1 MSEIYLGLLSF
12 YQCILLSPYTTVVHR
27 AISLRVRLCL
37 IPPCMYVPWHLPPNK
52 CSLIYNW
59 YLHSFCQFLVQ
70 SFTIY
75 ILNICFVPGS
85 STKRT
90 NRVITLRRI
99 YNLTIPLYPNFC
111 LDPPLNYKPPSFV
124 VSLTT
129 YCNTQHNKQLLSTG
143 NKPRFE
149 ITLL

>member
-12 YQCILLSPYTTVVHR
+12 YQCVLLSPYTTVVHR
-27 AISLRVRLCL
+27 PISLRVRLCL
-37 IPPCMYVPWHLPPNK
+37 IPPCMYVPWHLHQTNVHWITID
-52 CSLIYNW
+52 IY
-59 YLHSFCQFLVQ
+59 YSFPQFLVQ

-90 NRVITLRRI
+90 NRVIILRRI

-111 LDPPLNYKPPSFV
+111 LDPPLDYKPPSFV

-129 YCNTQHNKQLLSTG
+129 YCNAQHNKQLLSTG

-149 ITLL
+149 STLL